1 MIDDSFGRLNL
12 YCLCKLTYN
21 YLHMA
26 NCTIPNGSSHGL
38 NWVAAKPTYYQRNN
52 APTREIHVIKLFC
65 ALYLAD
71 VKFADKRSMYI
82 QVCSIECTAIPTMWL
97 VSTSTCTTWA
107 GWGAPFHPASIKCID
122 LTTCRPVGKLTYHKV
137 P

>member
-1 MIDDSFGRLNL
+1 MLCL
-12 YCLCKLTYN
+12 YKLAYN

-52 APTREIHVIKLFC
+52 APTREVPC
-65 ALYLAD
+65 ALYVAD

-82 QVCSIECTAIPTMWL
+82 
-97 VSTSTCTTWA
+97 
-107 GWGAPFHPASIKCID
+107 
-122 LTTCRPVGKLTYHKV
+122 
-137 P
+137 